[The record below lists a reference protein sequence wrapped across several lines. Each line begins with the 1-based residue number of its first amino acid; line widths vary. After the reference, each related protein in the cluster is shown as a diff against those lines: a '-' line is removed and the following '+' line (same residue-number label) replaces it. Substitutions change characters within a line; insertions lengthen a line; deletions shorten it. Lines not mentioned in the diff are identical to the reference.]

1 MQWQLQI
8 NRLQEL
14 IDQLECKVS
23 AVWPLPCAGGTVWNL
38 RPPGPHWGPD
48 PCTAS
53 LTGAPA
59 GTPARR
65 GADQG
70 AQLGESGRRADSWC
84 GAGRR
89 P

>member
-1 MQWQLQI
+1 MQWRLQI

-23 AVWPLPCAGGTVWNL
+23 AVRPLPCAGAIVWNP
-38 RPPGPHWGPD
+38 RKPGPCWGPD

-70 AQLGESGRRADSWC
+70 AQLGESGRGADSWR